1 MQSRQ
6 AQNKNKVPKIYLLYA
21 GILAH
26 EQTADTIE
34 NTLLGDPIRRR
45 INRLERAAESNFGKI
60 ISRNAHGLLAAF
72 ETAEAAVRGAC
83 EMQKHC
89 ALIPQ
94 ISGAKVGIQI
104 GIDAI
109 DSKQVALDRIELT
122 ETRAYRLANLLGD
135 GGIVVAK
142 AVVDELPSAI
152 RQDIYVISPANVRNL
167 VHAISWRDG
176 PPVYPVATQSWT
188 DFPSVPEQPPPSIV
202 LRLAGVSY
210 KFDSPQAEI
219 MIGRDPTCDI
229 VVDHKKASRSH
240 CKLIIE
246 RDKFLL
252 IDTSTNSTYITSSN
266 GAALKVSREQ
276 AKLPEKGWI
285 TLGHQY
291 HQNSQFRID
300 FEVIP
305 AQAAI
310 HLTT

>member
-6 AQNKNKVPKIYLLYA
+6 AQNKNKTPKNYLLYA
-21 GILAH
+21 GILAY
-26 EQTADTIE
+26 EKTAGTIE
-34 NTLLGDPIRRR
+34 NALLGDPIRRR
-45 INRLERAAESNFGKI
+45 INRLERAAVSNFGTI
-60 ISRNAHGLLAAF
+60 ISRNLHGLLAAF

-104 GIDAI
+104 GITAS
-109 DSKQVALDRIELT
+109 DSKQVELT
-122 ETRAYRLANLLGD
+122 ETNAYQLANLLGD

-142 AVVDELPSAI
+142 AVVDDLPPTM

-167 VHAISWRDG
+167 VHAIIWRDG
-176 PPVYPVATQSWT
+176 PPAYPASTQNFP
-188 DFPSVPEQPPPSIV
+188 DFPSTPELPVPSIV

-210 KFDSPQAEI
+210 KFNNPQAEI

-285 TLGHQY
+285 TLGHLY
-291 HQNSQFRID
+291 HQNGQFRIE

-305 AQAAI
+305 ARI
-310 HLTT
+310 